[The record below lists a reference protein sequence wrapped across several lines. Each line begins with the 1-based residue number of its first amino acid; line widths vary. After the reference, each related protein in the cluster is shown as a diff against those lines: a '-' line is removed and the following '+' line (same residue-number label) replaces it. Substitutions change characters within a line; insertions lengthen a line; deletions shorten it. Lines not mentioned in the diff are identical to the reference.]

1 MKMQQGFFERNRSVF
16 IFALIAL
23 TMPFWFPL
31 IGGYS
36 GLDTKIMVFCIFV
49 VGFDLLL
56 GYTGYLS
63 FGHAAFFGIA
73 AYTTGLMLKGFSD
86 NIIPA
91 IIVAVIVSTL
101 VSVVI
106 GLLTLKRTGIYF
118 SILTLAFAEMFHSM
132 AMAMLQQWTGGENG
146 LTGMPT
152 PMLFS
157 IKMQGDAVFYFIT
170 FVAILMF
177 YVAKRIERSPVGL
190 MMRAI
195 KCNQTRLEYTGIN
208 ARKYKLLTFVISA
221 AYAALAGALMVVYEP
236 FAGHEFLGWHQSGE
250 IVIMSVIG
258 GVGTLVG
265 PMLGASEYKDSL
277 KVGAFCKQRF
287 QQSRFIFPVH
297 EQYFLFNFFHC
308 TGWRIDRNFNGIIQE
323 TPGEFDYLIR
333 KRCRKQYGLPL

>member
-1 MKMQQGFFERNRSVF
+1 MNTQQSFFERNRAV
-16 IFALIAL
+16 ILFAAIAL
-23 TMPFWFPL
+23 TMPLWFPI

-36 GLDTKIMVFCIFV
+36 GLDTKIMIFCIFV

-73 AYTTGLMLKGFSD
+73 AYTTGLMFKGFSD

-91 IIVAVIVSTL
+91 IIVAVIVSTS
-101 VSVVI
+101 VAVVI

-118 SILTLAFAEMFHSM
+118 SILTLAFGEMFHSM

-157 IKMQGDAVFYFIT
+157 IKMQGAAVFYFVT
-170 FVAILMF
+170 LVAILAF

-221 AYAALAGALMVVYEP
+221 IYAALAGALMVVYEP
-236 FAGHEFLGWHQSGE
+236 FVGHEFLGWHLSGE
-250 IVIMSVIG
+250 VVLMSVIG

-265 PMLGASEYKDSL
+265 PMLGA
-277 KVGAFCKQRF
+277 AFML
-287 QQSRFIFPVH
+287 
-297 EQYFLFNFFHC
+297 YFENVLSADIGEH
-308 TGWRIDRNFNGIIQE
+308 WLLYLGIIFMAVVIFM
-323 TPGEFDYLIR
+323 PGGFMEAVSRLQAKFTQ
-333 KRCRKQYGLPL
+333 K